1 MNNDIVDNMKQTNN
15 NDNNRKSGVSRVNNK
30 SGKFLFEN
38 KDKKVANLNKDNID
52 KTQRGVLQPDLGFCN
67 NTKLLKRK
75 LNNNKYFNDS
85 AGLVR
90 NIDKKPHIADTAV
103 VAIAAAA
110 QTKANAKYAPI
121 NKYIITNNIITNDI
135 THAHMNN
142 YKQTHHTDV
151 KANNYIYKPRHYT
164 PFINE
169 WYNSIYTF
177 NMNMLKV
184 LPSLNKTLFK
194 LIKSYFNLYSW
205 KLEKRTKS
213 RRLRIKA
220 RRLSTNRI
228 LASKPELKHTSDQIN
243 ITIYTYN
250 RQKKYYLNKLKKIT
264 SLDVMDNVLPNYL
277 KKILLQPSSG
287 AWPSNLKLNKIKNK
301 GLHMLMLYTKIFEQ
315 KKSITVNN
323 HANNQEI
330 AAEISTYLDKS
341 VSLIA
346 DNTYNRATMTYYFF
360 KYYAVKSLREEMLS
374 VYIKQLIYFNQSK
387 FDQRFIQPLIDQVK
401 KIYNKNIQINLV
413 DLKYLYLN
421 SFVFSETLLTK
432 LKNRNNNIIK
442 VLDKS
447 LSMFTVPD
455 MNKLAVY
462 NDIYNR
468 SKRLQNITVKN
479 FTKDKHLKLTI
490 SNNQKL
496 ELYST
501 NKLQDFIA
509 STKQININ
517 GSIEMPSNKASLA
530 SEAMK
535 AITNMN
541 GNTSKIVTEANI
553 KLPKHKDGVDLLLST
568 VHTNS
573 VNEFKN
579 YKTFKWASGENHLCN
594 EVFYSINPYST
605 LMAPLSKLEQDNY
618 VRNRQINVLKT
629 IKNVDVTGIRIEVAG
644 RLSRRTTSG
653 KSIFK
658 LRYKGNIKDMN
669 SSYKGLS
676 SVTLR
681 GFAKSNLQHTKV
693 TSCSRIGSY
702 GVKVWISSFWSSSPY
717 WLLCIHICN
726 I

>member
-1 MNNDIVDNMKQTNN
+1 MKQTNN